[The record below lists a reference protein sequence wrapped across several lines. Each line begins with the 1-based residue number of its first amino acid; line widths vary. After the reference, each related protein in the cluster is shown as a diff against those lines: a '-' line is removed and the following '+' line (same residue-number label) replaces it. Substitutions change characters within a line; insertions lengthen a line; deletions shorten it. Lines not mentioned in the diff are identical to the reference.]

1 VANPILLDVYVQDRL
16 VGTLGP
22 SENGAQAFN
31 YLTGLTPAD
40 FVSLT
45 MPVRFESYV
54 WSRGLH
60 PFFQMNLPEG
70 YKKDILRNKLGPHA
84 EVDDVGL
91 LALTGNQT
99 IGRVRIVP
107 RDQPLQAELSKL
119 KLASLLA
126 SPNSRDHL
134 IKYLE
139 DGVVEGISGVMP
151 KSLQFQNKAT
161 TTADEYILKT
171 GLASLPGLAIN
182 EYLCLEVARK
192 ANLIVP
198 EATLSED
205 GEVLAVKRFD
215 QLTDGSALGVE
226 DFCSLK
232 GLDPIKKYQ
241 GTLED
246 LAKLLGEYV
255 PKQQFAESAKRLFK
269 LLLLN
274 YGLRNADAHLKNYAV
289 TYTSF
294 ADVALAPVY
303 DIVTVTAYP
312 AYQDSLPGLTLG
324 GKKVWRTGK
333 LLHQYGATRL
343 SLPAHEMAVCLTE
356 VTSAINEMIPIL
368 GKYASTYPAFR
379 ETAKRML
386 TEWELGIEDIQPQ
399 TTSKIKPQLGFK
411 AIAGL
416 SDETEATKKVNVYKN
431 PDGGFSHKAR

>member
-1 VANPILLDVYVQDRL
+1 MANAVLLDVYVQNRL

-22 SENGAQAFN
+22 AENGAQVFN
-31 YLTGLTPAD
+31 YLPSANPAD

-45 MPVRFESYV
+45 MPVRFDGYV

-84 EVDDVGL
+84 AVDDVGL

-107 RDQPLQAELSKL
+107 HKQALQAEHSKL
-119 KLASLLA
+119 KLAELLA

-134 IKYLE
+134 LRYLE
-139 DGVVEGISGVMP
+139 EGVAEGVSGVMP

-161 TTADEYILKT
+161 ATAEEYILKT
-171 GLASLPGLAIN
+171 GLSSLPGLAIN
-182 EYLCLEVARK
+182 EYLCLEVARR

-198 EATLSED
+198 EAALSED
-205 GEVLAVKRFD
+205 GDVLAVKRFD
-215 QLTDGSALGVE
+215 RLSDGSVLGVE
-226 DFCSLK
+226 DFCALK
-232 GLDPIKKYQ
+232 GFDPVNKYQ

-246 LAKLLGEYV
+246 LAKLLVAYV
-255 PKQQFAESAKRLFK
+255 PGQQFAESAKRLFK

-294 ADVALAPVY
+294 SDVALAPVY

-312 AYQDSLPGLTLG
+312 VYQDGIPGLSLG
-324 GKKVWRTGK
+324 GRRVWQIGK
-333 LLHQYGATRL
+333 LLHQFGATRL
-343 SLPAHEMAVCLTE
+343 ALPAYEMAACLTE
-356 VTSAINEMIPIL
+356 VSTAINEMVPIL
-368 GKYASTYPAFR
+368 GQYALSYPDFR

-386 TEWELGIEDIQPQ
+386 AQWELGVQDIQPQ
-399 TTSKIKPQLGFK
+399 LNQKANPRPKFM

-416 SDETEATKKVNVYKN
+416 SDEAQVAKKVNPYKN